1 MLQCKEGEKRRKGDV
16 SVNLIYVDNDVSMLR
31 RVKMICKK
39 KFQLDETKTFSKVR
53 DAVEWME
60 SGHSVNI
67 ALLGIDG
74 NMNGL
79 ILAQSI
85 KKFHPNVNIIFITAL
100 SERECAEELI
110 RLRISGFLAK
120 PWVEETLAEEFRN
133 LRYPVAGFIA
143 KSADAQAEI
152 PQELSRAQME
162 AVSGGTQH
170 LGIYQSG
177 FQHKDAA
184 LAFFRKCVGEETFHR
199 AMNSTEGK
207 RHHYVAARICLNQA
221 DWEKFVW
228 IEKYGSLDGFP
239 EH

>member
-1 MLQCKEGEKRRKGDV
+1 MKIICVDRSALSLSRLRSSVRRIVPDA
-16 SVNLIYVDNDVSMLR
+16 SVR
-31 RVKMICKK
+31 CCR
-39 KFQLDETKTFSKVR
+39 ETKEALAFADSDGCDVLLSEMDLGSSK
-53 DAVEWME
+53 W
-60 SGHSVNI
+60 
-67 ALLGIDG
+67 DG
-74 NMNGL
+74 L
-79 ILAQSI
+79 KLAQSI

-133 LRYPVAGFIA
+133 LRYPVAGSIA

-152 PQELSRAQME
+152 PQELSREQME

-199 AMNSTEGK
+199 AMNSTERK